1 MGTLIDKVKLNEF
14 NFDEVLKLFF
24 LIVIISIFNRIA
36 AYGTDITGQILAL
49 VLFSIF
55 FELIKKENLNKFNRE
70 KIFVFIS
77 MFTYLIS
84 IKTYF
89 MIYSILP
96 IIVFYLSDIKK
107 LMIREIFFSKVLLF
121 SSLSIFTMIIIN
133 ISATGCLI
141 YPITSLC
148 FPDTFFGV

>member
-55 FELIKKENLNKFNRE
+55 FELIKKENLNKFNR
-70 KIFVFIS
+70 KNICIHFNV
-77 MFTYLIS
+77 
-84 IKTYF
+84 
-89 MIYSILP
+89 
-96 IIVFYLSDIKK
+96 YLSDFDKN
-107 LMIREIFFSKVLLF
+107 IFYDLLDITDYSF
-121 SSLSIFTMIIIN
+121 LSFRHQKN
-133 ISATGCLI
+133 
-141 YPITSLC
+141 
-148 FPDTFFGV
+148 